1 MLYLKEEKGI
11 SLSVLV
17 IMIIVIIILAGI
29 SINQGTEL
37 LKTTNVE
44 TYVTNMITIRAKA
57 KVYAEEVNAETWDV
71 QDKSTKRTELYA
83 EKYNMTKP
91 ANESELIAKV
101 DDSVNKGNG
110 CECYEITKETLSKMG
125 LDDLAKETND
135 GDYVVVYDAGDYTNL
150 DILYT
155 PGINYEGNTYYT
167 LSSMQAQIG
176 EK

>member
-57 KVYAEEVNAETWDV
+57 KVYAEEVNAATWDV
-71 QDKSTKRTELYA
+71 QDKSSIRGELYS

-91 ANESELIAKV
+91 GNESELIAKV
-101 DDSVNKGNG
+101 DENVNKGNG
-110 CECYEITKETLSKMG
+110 VEFYQITKQTLTKMG
-125 LDDLAKETND
+125 LEDLAEEVND
-135 GDYVVVYDAGDYTNL
+135 GDYVVAYDAGDYTNL
-150 DILYT
+150 DIIYT
-155 PGINYEGNTYYT
+155 KGIEYNGKKLYT
-167 LSSMQAQIG
+167 LSSLQKETG
-176 EK
+176 E